1 MRHHHFDHPGSKRA
15 HIARLKS
22 FPVAPFPQGGIHH
35 GIELQ
40 DYSEQ
45 SGLLCRASLEP
56 DKPLSWHPA
65 LRA

>member
-1 MRHHHFDHPGSKRA
+1 MRHHHFDHPSSKARA
-15 HIARLKS
+15 KRGFQV
-22 FPVAPFPQGGIHH
+22 FPGRPFSHNRY

-40 DYSEQ
+40 DYSDK